1 MEKEENK
8 TTVDN
13 EDIKKNLGDDKND
26 ESENSNLNKDDEN
39 K

>member
-13 EDIKKNLGDDKND
+13 EDIKNNLGDDKND
-26 ESENSNLNKDDEN
+26 KSENSNLNKDD
-39 K
+39 